1 MACILTNR
9 DIGGIV
15 VDVVISE
22 TATEGMEVPEHPVEK
37 GAKISDHAWRKPTTL
52 KMEIAAGD
60 VMGTYEAL
68 FSLMKQAEPFD
79 IVSGFAIHQNM
90 LATGIEATRDAEHGR
105 ILKAS
110 VDLKEVI
117 IVASQDGPATQ
128 GKAGGT
134 GGAEKGKSAA
144 KRGQVA
150 AKDASS
156 ARTPKTAGGGGESIL
171 ASMESM

>member
-1 MACILTNR
+1 MTCILTNR
-9 DIGGIV
+9 DIGGVFI
-15 VDVVISE
+15 DVVISE

-68 FSLMKQAEPFD
+68 FNLMKQAEPFD
-79 IVSGFAIHQNM
+79 IVSGFALHQNM
-90 LATGIEATRDAEHGR
+90 LLTGIEATRDQEYGR

-110 VDLKEVI
+110 AELKEVI
-117 IVASQDGPATQ
+117 IVESQDGPPTQ
-128 GKAGGT
+128 GKAGGK
-134 GGAEKGKSAA
+134 GGAEKGKSTT
-144 KRGQVA
+144 KRGQVS
-150 AKDASS
+150 AKAVASS
-156 ARTPKTAGGGGESIL
+156 GGGVGSGGGESIL